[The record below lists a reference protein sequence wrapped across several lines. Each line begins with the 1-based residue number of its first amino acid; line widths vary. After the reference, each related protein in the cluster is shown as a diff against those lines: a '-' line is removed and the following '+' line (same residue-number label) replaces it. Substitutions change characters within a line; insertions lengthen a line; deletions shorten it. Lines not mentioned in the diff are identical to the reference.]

1 MHGNSA
7 KLGFPMRWM
16 AFCVFLASSF
26 FLGFAAFGCEGSTG
40 ADSGS
45 KNEGSAAIKP
55 APGKSNEP
63 IKSLPQIDV
72 SELDDF
78 SRGIWLDMVN
88 ELLSPC
94 GDPVSVARCVAENR
108 KCKRCVPAARYVAR
122 LVDDGYSR
130 DEIREIY
137 RVRYDESTKVK
148 LSHKG
153 SPLWGSP
160 MAPVT
165 IYEFSDFQCPHCR
178 IAAPYLKKIVDDSN
192 GKVKLVFKQYPLSGH
207 PKGRE
212 AAKAALAADRQ
223 GKFWEMHDL
232 IFKNQDKLLTANF
245 EDYAKEIG
253 LDLRR
258 FRVDV
263 KSKEVELKIEADR
276 AEGQKAGVD
285 STPSIYVNDRKYVF
299 PPEQLVEYIREE
311 LDQ

>member
-1 MHGNSA
+1 
-7 KLGFPMRWM
+7 MRWM
-16 AFCVFLASSF
+16 AFCIFFAFSF
-26 FLGFAAFGCEGSTG
+26 SLVFAAFGCERSSE

-45 KNEGSAAIKP
+45 KNEGSAGTP
-55 APGKSNEP
+55 APTESNEP
-63 IKSLPQIDV
+63 IKSLPQVDV
-72 SELDDF
+72 SALDGF
-78 SRGIWLDMVN
+78 SQGIWLDMVN

-137 RVRYDESTKVK
+137 GVRYDENTIVK

-153 SPLWGSP
+153 SPLRGSP

-178 IAAPYLKKIVDDSN
+178 LAAPYLKKIVGDSN
-192 GKVKLVFKQYPLSGH
+192 GKVKLVFKQYPLPGH
-207 PKGRE
+207 PKARE
-212 AAKAALAADRQ
+212 AAKAAIAADRQ

-232 IFKNQDKLLTANF
+232 IFKKQDKLPTANF
-245 EDYAKEIG
+245 EAYAKELG
-253 LDLRR
+253 LDLER

-263 KSKEVELKIEADR
+263 KSKAVELKIDADR
-276 AEGQKAGVD
+276 AEGKKAGVD
-285 STPSIYVNDRKYVF
+285 STPSIYVNDRRFVF
-299 PPEQLVEYIREE
+299 PPEQLPEYINEE
-311 LDQ
+311 LGQ